1 MLGSK
6 FTKFLSF
13 LKQQISFSS
22 NFTSMFRVMRHDCI
36 LSTKGVYQSTNLVK
50 FYVSS
55 WKSEVL
61 HLMGS
66 FCPNHVHFQLKKYRR
81 VISHDTEKWCKF
93 EKTLTLWFQKLA
105 WGIGW
110 TFKNLKICTLMG
122 SFCPKRDVA
131 ARKFQRNYVSC
142 HMLFG
147 LSTFWSPVKKNG
159 F

>member
-61 HLMGS
+61 HFDGLLLSKSCTFSAKKVQKSYQLSLMTLKS
-66 FCPNHVHFQLKKYRR
+66 DANLKKP
-81 VISHDTEKWCKF
+81 WPC
-93 EKTLTLWFQKLA
+93 
-105 WGIGW
+105 G
-110 TFKNLKICTLMG
+110 FKNWREELGELSKIW
-122 SFCPKRDVA
+122 
-131 ARKFQRNYVSC
+131 KFVLWWALFVQSVMLQLENFRGIMC
-142 HMLFG
+142 HVTCSLVC
-147 LSTFWSPVKKNG
+147 LHIDPR
-159 F
+159 